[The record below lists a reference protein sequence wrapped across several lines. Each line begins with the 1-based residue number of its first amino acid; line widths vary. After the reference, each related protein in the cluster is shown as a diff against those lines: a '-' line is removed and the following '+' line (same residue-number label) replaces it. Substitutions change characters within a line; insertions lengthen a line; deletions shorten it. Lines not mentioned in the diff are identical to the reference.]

1 MIAILVAMGV
11 LLGLGGLVSAGDGG
25 SATGGEDA
33 EALKGSEGDD
43 TIRGG
48 GGSDL
53 LVGYG
58 GGDALAGDAGNDW
71 IFGLDGPDT
80 ITGGAGN
87 DVVSGGQG
95 SDVIDAGAG
104 DDFVESAGILDDDA
118 LVQSVEGARTFNDI
132 AFLYDFSNGSDDGDI
147 VELGDGNDTVVAGAS
162 DTITTGDGT
171 DEIAAGDWS
180 RGQPPLVITDFDP
193 DQDVITY
200 AHENGRADP
209 VFETFVNPVSGHAE
223 LIADGEVFAIV
234 QNAGPEF
241 DPVQIVRRSYAA

>member
-1 MIAILVAMGV
+1 MIAILMAMGL

-43 TIRGG
+43 TILGG

-58 GGDALAGDAGNDW
+58 GDDQLAGDAGNDW
-71 IFGLDGPDT
+71 IFGLDGTDT

-87 DVVSGGQG
+87 DVISGGDG
-95 SDVIDAGAG
+95 VDMIDAGAG
-104 DDFVESAGILDDDA
+104 DDFVESAGILDDAA
-118 LVQSVEGARTFNDI
+118 LLQSVNGARTFGDI
-132 AFLYDFSNGSDDGDI
+132 AFLYDFSKGSDDGD
-147 VELGDGNDTVVAGAS
+147 VVDLGNGNDTVVAGAD
-162 DTITTGDGT
+162 DTITTGDGA
-171 DEIAAGDWS
+171 DEIATGDWS
-180 RGQPPLVITDFDP
+180 RGQAPVLITDFDP
-193 DQDVITY
+193 DEDVITY
-200 AHENGRADP
+200 AHENGRTEP

-234 QNAGPEF
+234 RNAGPEF
-241 DPVQIVRRSYAA
+241 DPVQIVRRTYAA